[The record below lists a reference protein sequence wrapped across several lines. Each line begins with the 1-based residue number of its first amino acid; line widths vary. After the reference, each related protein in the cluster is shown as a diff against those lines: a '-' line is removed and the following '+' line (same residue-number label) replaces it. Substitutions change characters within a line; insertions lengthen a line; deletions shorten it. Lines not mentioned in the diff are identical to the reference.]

1 MPVNGDELDI
11 DESLALAVIYSVL
24 GDFGVSSYQN
34 KAKDL
39 ISDYQNTKSQK
50 INLIIFFS

>member
-1 MPVNGDELDI
+1 MRV
-11 DESLALAVIYSVL
+11 VIYAVL